1 MEPRIQ
7 YAKTEDGVSIAF
19 WTLGEGK
26 PLLYMPPP
34 FTHIQLEWQF
44 PEVRRWYENLAQR
57 RKLIRFDTRG
67 FGLSQREVPGIS
79 LDSLVLDLEAVVGRL
94 QIERFA
100 LLGYMHSGPVA
111 IAYAARRPERVSH
124 LILWS
129 AYAEPTEWT
138 ASPQLQASR
147 GLIDKD
153 WATYTETVAHIVMG
167 WSQGEP
173 ARRYAELI
181 RESTTPDQLQAG
193 IRTTLELDVRALLPE
208 VKTPTLVLHR
218 QQVPFPAMSTAS
230 GLAAGIPDARLA
242 VLEGESLAPYL
253 GDSASVLRA
262 IDEFLS
268 EGEEEAAGAPTP
280 GGMVTILFTDMEG
293 STALAQRLGDA
304 AAQNVRRTHNEIVR
318 SALGEHAGR
327 EIKHT
332 GDGIMASFTTASA
345 ALACAVAIQQG
356 VAAHV
361 AEQPDSPLGVYI
373 GLNAGEP
380 IAEDDDLFGTSVDL
394 ARRICDHA
402 EPGQILASN
411 VVRELAEGKGF
422 LFGDIGDVVPKGFE
436 QPVRLYEVRWRDED

>member
-7 YAKTEDGVSIAF
+7 YAKTEDGVSIAYTTVGDGPALVIMPSAPF
-19 WTLGEGK
+19 SHLELAWETPAGRQWIERLAEK
-26 PLLYMPPP
+26 RKVVLY
-34 FTHIQLEWQF
+34 
-44 PEVRRWYENLAQR
+44 
-57 RKLIRFDTRG
+57 DGRG
-67 FGLSQREVPGIS
+67 SGLSEREIK
-79 LDSLVLDLEAVVGRL
+79 DYTADALVLDLEAVADSL
-94 QIERFA
+94 HLERFA
-100 LLGYMHSGPVA
+100 LLGQYISGLAA
-111 IAYAARRPERVSH
+111 IPYAVRHPDCVSH

-129 AYAEPTEWT
+129 ALIRYADVSAQFLT
-138 ASPQLQASR
+138 
-147 GLIDKD
+147 LIQMADQD
-153 WATYTETVAHIVMG
+153 WELYTEMRAYAALG
-167 WSQGEP
+167 LSDLEL
-173 ARRYAELI
+173 ARTSAAFM
-181 RESTTPDQLQAG
+181 RESTTPQVVLAMREGMASADMTPLLSQ
-193 IRTTLELDVRALLPE
+193 VRA
-208 VKTPTLVLHR
+208 PTLVLHR
-218 QQVPFPAMSTAS
+218 RQVRTPEFSVARRLAS
-230 GLAAGIPDARLA
+230 QIPDAHLV
-242 VLEGESLAPYL
+242 VLEGSAQVISF
-253 GDSASVLRA
+253 GDSDSVVRA

-268 EGEEEAAGAPTP
+268 EGEEEAVGAPAPT
-280 GGMVTILFTDMEG
+280 GMVTILFTDMEG

-304 AAQNVRRTHNEIVR
+304 AAQEVRRAHNEIVR
-318 SALGEHAGR
+318 SALTSNGGG

-332 GDGIMASFTTASA
+332 GDGIMASFATASA
-345 ALACAVAIQQG
+345 ALKCAVAIQRG